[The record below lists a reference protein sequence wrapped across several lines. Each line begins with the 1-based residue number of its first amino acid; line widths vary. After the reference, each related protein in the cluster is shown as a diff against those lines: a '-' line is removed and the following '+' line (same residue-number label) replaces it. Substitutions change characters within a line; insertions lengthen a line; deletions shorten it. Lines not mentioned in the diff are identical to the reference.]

1 MIPKIA
7 RRGSRTIGLLTYLY
21 GPGIRDEHT
30 DPHLVAS
37 FGSDA
42 PDPGRDPAATLKDL
56 AVLLDQPVRALPEP
70 NQPKRHVWHCSV
82 RTDPGDRQLSD
93 DEWETVA
100 HRIVTATGIEDPA
113 TGRYCRWAAVRHA
126 PDHIHIVATL
136 ICEDGR
142 RPRLHQDAARAQ
154 AECRRIETEWG
165 LRLLNAGDGTAAQ
178 RPTSAERHKADRR
191 HHDRTPREQLREA
204 VRTAL
209 AGATSGEEFFDR
221 LADQGVHV
229 YQRHAP
235 SGDLLGYNVALPGD
249 RTADG
254 SLVWFSGSKLA
265 PDLSW
270 PRIQQRFTTLPPPPP
285 TPQTTPAGARR
296 AAADM
301 LWDATHHL
309 GEGDSASD
317 AAHLAAASE
326 VLDALATT
334 SPRPTRA
341 HVRAAARSYDRA
353 ARSHVR
359 AAHQH
364 SRALRR
370 TARAITFAGPALGRG
385 EDGAAAAMLLSTL
398 VLFVIAAHRWHTA
411 RGHQQQA
418 AAARQA
424 AEHLRQAYGIAAG
437 PDLAALAAQGRA
449 LPPHTLDGLAESVRA
464 AAPAIA
470 DTIVTEPG
478 WPGLAAVLENAARR
492 GSDPVPLLQ
501 EVVGHRELTTADS
514 LSGVL
519 IWRLHR
525 RGTAPAPTHR
535 GRPRTA
541 DGPSTAAAAPATEN
555 GTDRRR

>member
-100 HRIVTATGIEDPA
+100 HRIVTATGIEDPN

-178 RPTSAERHKADRR
+178 RPTSAERHKADRH

-254 SLVWFSGSKLA
+254 SPVWFSGSKLA

-270 PRIQQRFTTLPPPPP
+270 PRIQQRFTTPPSPPP

-296 AAADM
+296 AAADT

-334 SPRPTRA
+334 SP
-341 HVRAAARSYDRA
+341 
-353 ARSHVR
+353 
-359 AAHQH
+359 
-364 SRALRR
+364 
-370 TARAITFAGPALGRG
+370 
-385 EDGAAAAMLLSTL
+385 
-398 VLFVIAAHRWHTA
+398 
-411 RGHQQQA
+411 
-418 AAARQA
+418 
-424 AEHLRQAYGIAAG
+424 
-437 PDLAALAAQGRA
+437 
-449 LPPHTLDGLAESVRA
+449 
-464 AAPAIA
+464 AP
-470 DTIVTEPG
+470 
-478 WPGLAAVLENAARR
+478 
-492 GSDPVPLLQ
+492 
-501 EVVGHRELTTADS
+501 
-514 LSGVL
+514 
-519 IWRLHR
+519 
-525 RGTAPAPTHR
+525 PAPTYAPQHDR
-535 GRPRTA
+535 TTEQPAATSAPPTSTAAHCAAQPVPSPSPDRHSAGVKTEPQLPCSCPPSCCSSSRPIAGTPHGAISSRPQQPDRPPNTCARRTTSPPA
-541 DGPSTAAAAPATEN
+541 RTSPYWPPRAAPCRPTPSTALPNPCAPPSPRSRTRSSPSRAGPPWPQPSTTPHAKEP
-555 GTDRRR
+555 TLSRCCRRSSVTGS